1 MSVASILSGTP
12 AVLDSQGASLVSCGG
27 VTNGA
32 SPQYFVVRGSNSGD
46 AGVIANSTTLGAHSS
61 LYLEGNGAAGDNLA
75 RLTLSDNAATLGPV
89 EGAVHLFTQAEG
101 AIPAGAN
108 RIFRSGDPRGADRGI
123 MYANWAPLDATRY
136 GTTTGTGAAIDVAC
150 ASITATST
158 VRLGLVGTANAGGL
172 AAYAAAI
179 PRPVVVV
186 NAGVGFSI
194 NAAAALIY
202 DYLVIG

>member
-12 AVLDSQGASLVSCGG
+12 AVLDSHGAALVNCQGSN
-27 VTNGA
+27 NGA
-32 SPQYFVVRGSNSGD
+32 TPQYFAVLGGNSAD
-46 AGVIANSTTLGAHSS
+46 AGVIALSTALGAHTS
-61 LYLEGNGAAGDNLA
+61 LYLEGRGAAGGNNA
-75 RLTLSDNAATLGPV
+75 RLVVSENDATIGPD
-89 EGAVHLFTQAEG
+89 EGAVHLYTQPEAAPSNE
-101 AIPAGAN
+101 
-108 RIFRSGDPRGADRGI
+108 IFRSGDPRGADKGI

-136 GTTTGTGAAIDVAC
+136 GTTTGTGVAVDVAC

-202 DYLVIG
+202 DYLVVG